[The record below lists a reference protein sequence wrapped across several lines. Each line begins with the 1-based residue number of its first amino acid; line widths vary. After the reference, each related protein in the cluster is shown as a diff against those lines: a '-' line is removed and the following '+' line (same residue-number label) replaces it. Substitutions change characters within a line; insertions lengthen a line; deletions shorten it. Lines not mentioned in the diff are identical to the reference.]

1 MPDPDPTPP
10 GFFGKLPSTG
20 DFVTRGLPA
29 AFVRFWD
36 GWVSRHLVARLDRA
50 LRFFLGSPGPLTGVV
65 LPSTDRAGRRY
76 PLTLAARADTPA
88 APAWYA
94 MLEAIAA
101 AALAECLTPDA
112 LEARLAT
119 DAFLASAR
127 VAGKPVHVWGV
138 RDVDQFTRLALRG
151 VDGVIAA
158 WLLKLLWQ
166 PYRAGEFGPA
176 FVALARAVYRTNDRR
191 AALKRRIDELT
202 GSLLREEKWYPDAPA
217 ASGG

>member
-1 MPDPDPTPP
+1 MPHPHLMPDPDPTPP

-119 DAFLASAR
+119 CPGAADR
-127 VAGKPVHVWGV
+127 VAGLGDPPP
-138 RDVDQFTRLALRG
+138 L
-151 VDGVIAA
+151 
-158 WLLKLLWQ
+158 LLW
-166 PYRAGEFGPA
+166 
-176 FVALARAVYRTNDRR
+176 
-191 AALKRRIDELT
+191 T
-202 GSLLREEKWYPDAPA
+202 GSVPLRADPDAPA
-217 ASGG
+217 VILDRLLGAA